1 MNLDP
6 QSLPSWLKDVL
17 PYGMPVA
24 RSAMIVVLGFLGVA
38 ILSRLLI
45 RPWAGKLSPQSRLVL
60 RKAISYSLFVI
71 LSLMVLNEF
80 NFKVGTILGAAGIA
94 GIAIGFAAQTSL
106 SNMISG
112 FFLLVERPFQ
122 VGDVIRVEGNTGTVE
137 SIDLLALT
145 MRTFD
150 NLSIRIP
157 NESLVRS
164 HLTNITR
171 HPIRRFDI
179 NLGIAYRENVDR
191 VLEILRDVA
200 DRNPHILVEPEPL
213 VAFTGFGESQLNFL
227 LGVWHEK
234 DDFVEMRNSVLR
246 DLKQRLDEEGIEIPY
261 PHRVVVA
268 PREVPQPAIASPTP
282 GPASD
287 PAPKPAPSIETVCDG
302 LN

>member
-1 MNLDP
+1 MDLATC
-6 QSLPSWLKDVL
+6 LRTGLEFFAAYKT
-17 PYGMPVA
+17 PVIN
-24 RSAMIVVLGFLGVA
+24 SVMIVVFGFLGVG

-60 RKAISYSLFVI
+60 RKAISYSLFTFI
-71 LSLMVLNEF
+71 TLMVLNQFHF
-80 NFKVGTILGAAGIA
+80 NLGTLLGAAGIA
-94 GIAIGFAAQTSL
+94 GIAVGFAAQTSL

-122 VGDVIRVEGNTGTVE
+122 VGDVIQVDGHTGTVE

-164 HLTNITR
+164 HLTNVTR
-171 HPIRRFDI
+171 HPIRRYDI
-179 NLGIAYRENVDR
+179 EIGVAYRENVDR
-191 VLEILRDVA
+191 VLQVLREVA

-213 VAFTGFGESQLNFL
+213 VAFTGFGESHLKFF

-234 DDFVEMRNSVLR
+234 DDFIEMRNSILR
-246 DLKQRLDEEGIEIPY
+246 DLKNRLEEENIEIPY
-261 PHRVVVA
+261 PHRVVV
-268 PREVPQPAIASPTP
+268 QPKPGGPGAGAKE
-282 GPASD
+282 GPAN
-287 PAPKPAPSIETVCDG
+287 EV
-302 LN
+302 